1 MKDIIDVS
9 RYQGNINWDKL
20 AGKIG
25 GAMLKTVSTN
35 KSFGGIYIDPM
46 FETNYAACRRLGIP
60 VGVYYYT
67 YAQDAATVQAEL
79 DKLHQALEGKTLT
92 LPVAVDVEDNKLKP
106 LSADAL
112 TDLVIAA
119 ADAIESWG
127 LYAMVYTYTYYSQT
141 ELSMDRLSAY
151 DLWIADYRANRPTRR
166 HGMWQYTS
174 TGRLDGIAGSVDISH
189 AYKDY
194 PTIIARA
201 GLTQLRG

>member
-9 RYQGNINWDKL
+9 RYQGTIDWSKL

-46 FETNYAACRRLGIP
+46 FERNYAECKRLGIP

-119 ADAIESWG
+119 ADAVESWG

-141 ELSMDRLSAY
+141 ELNMDRLAAY
-151 DLWIADYRANRPTRR
+151 DLWIADYRANRPTRK

-174 TGRLDGIAGSVDISH
+174 TGRLDGIAGNVDISH